1 MKLEEME
8 KRLRTME
15 EIEAIK
21 NLQNEYLFYV
31 LNRQWT
37 EIPDF
42 FTDDAFIIVGK
53 HGTCHGKKEIT
64 KFFMEVVSK
73 ANAGK
78 DRDTHFAVMPVIT
91 VDGDRA
97 SGHWML
103 YIFIADPATGAVSR
117 FNQGRYDC
125 EYLKRDGKWKF
136 SKLIW
141 TDPWPLTPESM
152 PRPEDWQ

>member
-8 KRLRTME
+8 KRLKTME
-15 EIEAIK
+15 DIEAIK
-21 NLQNEYLFYV
+21 DLQNEYLFYL

-42 FTDDAFIIVGK
+42 FTDDAFVIVGK
-53 HGTCHGKKEIT
+53 HGKCRGKKEIYKLFT
-64 KFFMEVVSK
+64 EYISK
-73 ANAGK
+73 MNAGK
-78 DRDTHFAVMPVIT
+78 DRDAHFAVMPVIT

-97 SGHWML
+97 RGHWML

-125 EYLKRDGKWKF
+125 DYLKRDGKWKF
-136 SKLIW
+136 SRLIW
-141 TDPWPLTPESM
+141 TNPWPLTPESM
-152 PRPEDWQ
+152 PRPGDWQ

>member
-15 EIEAIK
+15 DIEAIK
-21 NLQNEYLFYV
+21 DMHSEYLFYL
-31 LNRQWT
+31 LNRQW
-37 EIPDF
+37 PQMADF
-42 FTDDAFIIVGK
+42 FTDDAFVIVGK
-53 HGTCHGKKEIT
+53 HATCRGRKEIYKLFT
-64 KFFMEVVSK
+64 EYISK
-73 ANAGK
+73 MNAGK
-78 DRDTHFAVMPVIT
+78 DRDAHFAVMPVIT

-103 YIFIADPATGAVSR
+103 YIFIADPKTGAVSR

-141 TDPWPLTPESM
+141 TNPWPLTPESM